1 LKKAV
6 LFDLGNTLA
15 QYYDQSEFPA
25 ILEQGIS
32 NVADHLKS
40 LGIPTISKSDL
51 SERVR
56 QENHESKDFRVRPL
70 EERLTRIFQLTP
82 ATNNDELFS
91 RICRRFMEPIF
102 ALGRVY
108 DDAFISMRELRSNG
122 YRVGI
127 VSNTSWGSPAL
138 LWREELAR
146 LGLQELTD
154 KAIFCRDVGW
164 RKPDSRIFTYAL
176 QELAATAD
184 ESVFVGDEPQWDFV
198 GPRAVGMDAI
208 VIDRR
213 GRFEK
218 EYPDAIRSLR
228 ELPRRL
234 RDRKNA

>member
-1 LKKAV
+1 M
-6 LFDLGNTLA
+6 FDLGNTLA
-15 QYYDQSEFPA
+15 QYYDQAEFPA

-32 NVADHLKS
+32 NVADCLKS
-40 LGIPTISKSDL
+40 VGVPTTSRSDL

-56 QENHESKDFRVRPL
+56 QENYESKDFRVRPL

-91 RICRRFMEPIF
+91 LICRRFMEPIF

-122 YRVGI
+122 YTIGI
-127 VSNTSWGSPAL
+127 VSNTSWGSPAF
-138 LWREELAR
+138 LWREELRR

-154 KAIFCRDVGW
+154 KAVFCRDVGW
-164 RKPDSRIFTYAL
+164 RKPDGRIFAFAL
-176 QELAATAD
+176 RELAATAD
-184 ESVFVGDEPQWDFV
+184 ESVFVGEEPQWDFV

-208 VIDRR
+208 VIDRQ